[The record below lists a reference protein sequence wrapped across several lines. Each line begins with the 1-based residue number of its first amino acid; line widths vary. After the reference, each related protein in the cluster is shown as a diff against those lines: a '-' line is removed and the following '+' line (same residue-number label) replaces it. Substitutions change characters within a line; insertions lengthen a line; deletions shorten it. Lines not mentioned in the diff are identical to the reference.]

1 MDLNYLLSRHQISLM
16 LAQSATTTEA
26 RHAHRGL
33 ATGYAD
39 AIQSVRTMLG
49 ATGQMVGAH

>member
-39 AIQSVRTMLG
+39 AIHSARMVLG